1 MIEIYHIAPE
11 ETMKKLRQINYMGF
25 LSLLA
30 LIPVIC
36 WKTGNHGLWGF
47 FGYLY
52 YLKYFWVI
60 PDEMF
65 ILQVQKA
72 ATISCLTGIIS
83 LVPLM
88 VLCSFFFQG
97 REAVSVPIG
106 LSFAVIVFLFGTSF
120 AIFEAK
126 GEISGND

>member
-1 MIEIYHIAPE
+1 
-11 ETMKKLRQINYMGF
+11 MKGLRRINYMGF

-30 LIPVIC
+30 LVPVIG
-36 WKTGNHGLWGF
+36 WKTGNHGLWAF
-47 FGYLY
+47 FSYLY

-65 ILQVQKA
+65 IQQVRKA
-72 ATISCLTGIIS
+72 SVIACLAGIIS

-88 VLCSFFFQG
+88 ILGSFCFQG
-97 REAVSVPIG
+97 RDAVSVPIG
-106 LSFAVIVFLFGTSF
+106 LSFAVIVFLFGISF